1 MSEVLRASLET
12 TKLTFLLFSAQ
23 VNEFKFAKNGGRRR
37 EKGRVGEEE
46 AERLGAAAAE
56 AETSLG
62 AGESQSGP
70 KGKEAKSKACSVS

>member
-46 AERLGAAAAE
+46 AERRREKRRREKAE
-56 AETSLG
+56 AEEN
-62 AGESQSGP
+62 GEGVFNDFGSSFVF
-70 KGKEAKSKACSVS
+70 E